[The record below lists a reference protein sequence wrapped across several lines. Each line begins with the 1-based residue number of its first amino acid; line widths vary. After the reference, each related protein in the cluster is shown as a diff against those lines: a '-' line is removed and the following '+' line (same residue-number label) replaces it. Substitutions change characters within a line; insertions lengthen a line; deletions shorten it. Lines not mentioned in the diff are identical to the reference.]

1 VVGWVVEIFVLFLS
15 LGPMVFPFLFPS
27 LETVSF
33 SQEKRTLFLILFEEA
48 IYFF

>member
-1 VVGWVVEIFVLFLS
+1 MGWVVEIFVLFLS
-15 LGPMVFPFLFPS
+15 PGPVAFPFLFPS

-33 SQEKRTLFLILFEEA
+33 YQEKRTLFLILFEEV